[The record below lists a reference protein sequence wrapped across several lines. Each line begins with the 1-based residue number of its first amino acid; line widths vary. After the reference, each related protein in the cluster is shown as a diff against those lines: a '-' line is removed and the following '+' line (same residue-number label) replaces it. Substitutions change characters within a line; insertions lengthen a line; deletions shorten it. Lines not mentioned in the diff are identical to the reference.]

1 MKKKEIQNNGTI
13 QELCSEIKEN
23 NEYQDQL
30 QDINNNLQQKI
41 QLYEKDFIQK
51 ETDLETLLAQKGQR
65 E

>member
-30 QDINNNLQQKI
+30 QDINNNLQ
-41 QLYEKDFIQK
+41 
-51 ETDLETLLAQKGQR
+51 
-65 E
+65 